1 MVAVL
6 AVAAEVER
14 EGIREKTLEGLDTAT
29 RKGNVG
35 GRPSV
40 MDDDKL
46 TVARARY
53 AKGES
58 VTAIAKALSIGPGV
72 SAFSVPERRA
82 QAPSDTRGISR
93 KCPGRLHRTLSTDVS
108 GLGVQ
113 RVRQTPVGRQPEG
126 GRGLGFMVPWR

>member
-72 SAFSVPERRA
+72 SAFSVPERRV
-82 QAPSDTRGISR
+82 QAPFGHQGYLTQMPWSASQNPQHGCLRAGGSTRSPD
-93 KCPGRLHRTLSTDVS
+93 PGRASA
-108 GLGVQ
+108 
-113 RVRQTPVGRQPEG
+113 GR